1 LGVVTSCVIFEAS
14 LAAASGPQ
22 TFELHHSDDLPPWR
36 AALFAF
42 RQHPVAARQ
51 RVLEALGEH
60 IDHIPQ
66 LLQRGFGK
74 MSSSQIHANRLRVV
88 DKIDE
93 EHVTESIKDNR
104 QERRENGFKRT
115 AAASNEP
122 KKQRKRPFEP
132 PPPVS

>member
-1 LGVVTSCVIFEAS
+1 MSCVSVIFEAS

-42 RQHPVAARQ
+42 RQHPVVARQ

-104 QERRENGFKRT
+104 QERKRKWLQT
-115 AAASNEP
+115 YRSGIKRAKEATQKAFRAAAP
-122 KKQRKRPFEP
+122 CIL
-132 PPPVS
+132 